1 MSFPNISKH
10 FFAKHVLVVTASAK
24 YYSFSLLRRPH
35 QQIITLEIAYVLII
49 FNPDQDGGD
58 KKPPNSF
65 SPVLLNVGIS
75 PKNSLIFSFN
85 PFATLV

>member
-1 MSFPNISKH
+1 M
-10 FFAKHVLVVTASAK
+10 VTASAK

-49 FNPDQDGGD
+49 FNPDQDGGGD

-65 SPVLLNVGIS
+65 SPVLSNVGIS
-75 PKNSLIFSFN
+75 PKSSLIFSFN

>member
-24 YYSFSLLRRPH
+24 YYPFSLLRRPH

-49 FNPDQDGGD
+49 FNPDQDGGGGT
-58 KKPPNSF
+58 KNPLTVFPLSF
-65 SPVLLNVGIS
+65 Q
-75 PKNSLIFSFN
+75 
-85 PFATLV
+85 T